1 MQIISLNTP
10 SVASKIYI
18 GGDVLAKRLPA
29 LTKDRKCFVVTDSN
43 VYALYED
50 FFAAYFQ
57 GAEIF
62 VLPFGEENKNF
73 LYLQK
78 ILEEM
83 AAAGLH
89 RTSRLFAV
97 GGGVIGDIGGLAA
110 ALYMRGISCV
120 QIPTTLLAQ
129 VDSSVGGKTAIDL
142 GGVKNVVGAFY
153 QPEEVLVD
161 PAFLAT
167 LPPREMKCGLGEIV
181 KYAALNGEIFD
192 CLEKENGF
200 EKLTQLIAVC
210 IEHKTRVVERDEK
223 EIGERKSLNVGH
235 TTGHAIE
242 LTSGLSHGECVLY
255 GTWLETK
262 MAILAGVCEKEYG
275 ERLLS
280 IVKRA
285 LCVEPVSTLDL
296 TDIKACAQKAKSD
309 KKNAD
314 DDKIVMA
321 VAKAKNEW
329 TVFSMPFEQYCT
341 ALNQAVLEWKREGQV
356 CD

>member
-1 MQIISLNTP
+1 MQVISLNTP
-10 SVASKIYI
+10 STASKIYI
-18 GGDVLAKRLPA
+18 GKDAIETRLPA
-29 LTKDRKCFVVTDSN
+29 LTSGVKCFVVTDSN
-43 VYALYED
+43 VHALYGD
-50 FFAAYFQ
+50 FFAEHFKD
-57 GAEIF
+57 AEIF
-62 VLPFGEENKNF
+62 VLPAGEEHKNF
-73 LYLQK
+73 ASLQA
-78 ILEEM
+78 ILEKM
-83 AAAGLH
+83 SAAGLH

-153 QPEEVLVD
+153 QPQEVLVD
-161 PAFLAT
+161 PTFLKT
-167 LPPREMKCGLGEIV
+167 LPIREMKCGLGEIV

-192 CLEKENGF
+192 RLEKGF
-200 EKLTQLIAVC
+200 EELEKLITVC
-210 IEHKTRVVERDEK
+210 IEHKARVVERDEK
-223 EIGERKSLNVGH
+223 ETGERKSLNVGH

-255 GTWLETK
+255 GTWLETD
-262 MAILAGVCEKEYG
+262 MAIKAGVCEKEYG
-275 ERLLS
+275 ARLKA

-285 LCVEPVSTLDL
+285 LNKEPVSAPDL
-296 TDIKACAQKAKSD
+296 SGVKAFAEKAKSD

-314 DDKIVMA
+314 DHKIVMS

-329 TVFSMPFEQYCT
+329 TVWSLSFEEYV
-341 ALNQAVLEWKREGQV
+341 AGLKKAVLDLKREGQV
-356 CD
+356 CDQ